1 MPLKNDIAL
10 RPRFKMEI
18 PRYNEAILSDFENE
32 KTTQSEFIITRVDD
46 HVFIKFPKDK
56 QHFWSPQLHLEI
68 NKVDD
73 NSSTLHGLFGP
84 NPTVSTLFMFLHFLV
99 AVIFIAFAIWTY
111 TNWTLKQSYT
121 VQASITLLMIL
132 VWVLYILQ
140 EVLAKHPALMT
151 CDYLMIS

>member
-73 NSSTLHGLFGP
+73 NSSTLHVYLVPTLQFGR
-84 NPTVSTLFMFLHFLV
+84 FLCFF
-99 AVIFIAFAIWTY
+99 IF
-111 TNWTLKQSYT
+111 
-121 VQASITLLMIL
+121 
-132 VWVLYILQ
+132 
-140 EVLAKHPALMT
+140 
-151 CDYLMIS
+151 